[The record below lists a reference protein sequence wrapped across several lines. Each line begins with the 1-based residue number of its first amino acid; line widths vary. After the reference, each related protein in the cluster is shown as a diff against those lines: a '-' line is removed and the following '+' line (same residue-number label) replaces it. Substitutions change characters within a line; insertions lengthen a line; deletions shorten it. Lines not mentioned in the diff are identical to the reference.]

1 MLGSCAFF
9 FILAVLYEGLKVIR
23 EELLRK
29 STANRGMNKAA
40 PVSGSKDAIM
50 TYAEDKTNHQIVV
63 R

>member
-9 FILAVLYEGLKVIR
+9 FILAVLYEGLKVMR

-29 STANRGMNKAA
+29 STANRGLNRAA
-40 PVSGSKDAIM
+40 PVAGSKDAIM